1 VSSTTIVL
9 DQAVPA
15 PPDGAQALV
24 DAERLR
30 IARELHDV
38 VAYSFATISVQAGV
52 GAHVA
57 NASPDKAAEALRII
71 KAISG
76 DASRELRAI
85 LGVLR
90 RADAADGDPLGHS
103 LTEIECLAATTT
115 DAGLTTRVTV
125 SGAERS
131 LPPALDRAAYRI
143 VQEALT
149 NALRHAGPAA
159 ASISLAYE
167 PDRLIID
174 IADDGRGS
182 TANSEGPMPG
192 FGHGIA
198 GMRERAL
205 AVGGELEAGP
215 QPDGGFRVRA
225 TLPIEE
231 QL

>member
-1 VSSTTIVL
+1 VPSTTIAL
-9 DQAVPA
+9 DHVAPA
-15 PPDGAQALV
+15 PDEVQAIL

-57 NASPDKAAEALRII
+57 DARPEKAAEALRII

-90 RADAADGDPLGHS
+90 RVDAADADAPGHG
-103 LTEIECLAATTT
+103 LAEIESLAATTT
-115 DAGLTTRVTV
+115 AAGLTTHVTV
-125 SGAERS
+125 SGRAHP
-131 LPPALDRAAYRI
+131 LPTALDRAAYRI

-159 ASISLAYE
+159 GASVSLVYE
-167 PDRLIID
+167 PDRVLLEIV
-174 IADDGRGS
+174 DDGPVS
-182 TANSEGPMPG
+182 TANSDQPMPG

-205 AVGGELEAGP
+205 AVGGEFEAGP
-215 QPDGGFRVRA
+215 QPAGGFRVRA
-225 TLPIEE
+225 TLPLEE
-231 QL
+231 EK

>member
-9 DQAVPA
+9 DQGQPA
-15 PPDGAQALV
+15 PVGALGLV

-38 VAYSFATISVQAGV
+38 VAYSFATISLQAGV

-57 NASPDKAAEALRII
+57 DTRPDKAAEALRII
-71 KAISG
+71 KEISG

-85 LGVLR
+85 LGILR
-90 RADAADGDPLGHS
+90 RADAGDGDPLGHG
-103 LTEIECLAATTT
+103 LVEIESLAARTT
-115 DAGLTTRVTV
+115 DAGLTTSVTV
-125 SGAERS
+125 SGRARS

-149 NALRHAGPAA
+149 NALRHAGPAT

-167 PDRLIID
+167 PDRLLLD
-174 IADDGRGS
+174 IVDDGQGS
-182 TANSEGPMPG
+182 SANSDDPMPG

-205 AVGGELEAGP
+205 AVGGDLEAAP
-215 QPDGGFRVRA
+215 QPAGGFRVRA
-225 TLPIEE
+225 TLPLEE
-231 QL
+231 EL

>member
-9 DQAVPA
+9 DQAVPV
-15 PPDGAQALV
+15 PDEAQALV

-30 IARELHDV
+30 IAQELHDV

-57 NASPDKAAEALRII
+57 SASPDKAAEALRII
-71 KAISG
+71 KTISG
-76 DASRELRAI
+76 EASRELRAI

-90 RADAADGDPLGHS
+90 RADAANGDPLGHS
-103 LTEIECLAATTT
+103 LDEIDCLAATTT
-115 DAGLTTRVTV
+115 EAGLATDVTV
-125 SGAERS
+125 CGRARS

-159 ASISLAYE
+159 ASVSLAYE
-167 PDRLIID
+167 PDRLVID
-174 IADDGRGS
+174 IVDDGRGF
-182 TANSEGPMPG
+182 TVKSEGPMPG

-205 AVGGELEAGP
+205 GVGGELEAGP
-215 QPDGGFRVRA
+215 QPDGGFRVHA
-225 TLPIEE
+225 MLPLEE
-231 QL
+231 EL

>member
-1 VSSTTIVL
+1 VSSTTIAL

-15 PPDGAQALV
+15 PVEAQDLV

-57 NASPDKAAEALRII
+57 SASPDKAAEALRII

-90 RADAADGDPLGHS
+90 RAEGADGDPLGHS
-103 LTEIECLAATTT
+103 LGEIGSLAARTTE
-115 DAGLTTRVTV
+115 AGLTTDVTV
-125 SGAERS
+125 TGAARP

-167 PDRLIID
+167 RDRLVID
-174 IADDGRGS
+174 IADDGRGF
-182 TANSEGPMPG
+182 TDDSEGPMPG

-225 TLPIEE
+225 TLPLEE
-231 QL
+231 EL